1 MRLPSQEK
9 TKKMGEKPLQIE
21 SPHRLY
27 IPMLLLVLVLV
38 CFGLIMLFSASM
50 PIGAKSAG
58 NPLFYVLKQGAFNL
72 IGILLAT
79 IVIFIPIR
87 FYDRIGFV
95 FIAYGVMLGLV
106 IYTKF
111 AGRVLGGSRRWI
123 IIAGQSFQPS
133 ELAKIALV
141 FCIAGYRSFI
151 IRQRKKGRLVSK
163 KPQNQHFMDA
173 FYDIILP
180 ALCILAVLFVVLM
193 QPHMSCFIIMSLI
206 AFFCFIVSGISIR
219 SWIMGGACI
228 LALLLVAGS
237 LAFLISSDS
246 QKADL
251 KGNFAHVFNRINIFE
266 AINSDSSE
274 SSSSDTDASEAL
286 TTDTTADSVD
296 TTSTTDIIATET
308 TTESEE
314 VDVYQSKQSMI
325 AIGSGGMLGVGFGSS
340 RQKYDYLP
348 EAHNDYVYAIACE
361 ELGFVGGVSIILL
374 FLAFLVGGLS
384 VAWRTKSDF
393 ARILAVGYTCL
404 ITLQAF
410 LNIGV
415 AIGVVPPTG
424 ITLPFFSYGGTA
436 NMFFLI
442 ATGLILAVS
451 RTGVKQKTITFID

>member
-1 MRLPSQEK
+1 MKFTSAEK
-9 TKKMGEKPLQIE
+9 TNGIEKKPFQIE

-27 IPMLLLVLVLV
+27 IPMLLLVIILV

-50 PIGAKSAG
+50 PIGAKSEG

-72 IGILLAT
+72 IGILIAT
-79 IVIFIPIR
+79 IVIFIPVR

-95 FIAYGVMLGLV
+95 FFAYAVMLGLV
-106 IYTKF
+106 VYTKF
-111 AGRVLGGSRRWI
+111 AGRIIGGSRRWI

-163 KPQNQHFMDA
+163 DPKHQHIMDT
-173 FYDIILP
+173 FYDIVLP
-180 ALCILAVLFVVLM
+180 ALSILVVLFVVLM

-206 AFFCFIVSGISIR
+206 AFCCFIVSGISIR
-219 SWIMGGACI
+219 SWIEGGVFI
-228 LALLLVAGS
+228 LALLLVFGS
-237 LAFLISSDS
+237 LAFLVSSNS

-251 KGNFAHVFNRINIFE
+251 KSNFAHVFNRINIFE
-266 AINSDSSE
+266 AMNSDE
-274 SSSSDTDASEAL
+274 SDSTS
-286 TTDTTADSVD
+286 TDTTEATTEDAIVDVTGTSDSAAIE
-296 TTSTTDIIATET
+296 TTET
-308 TTESEE
+308 TSESED
-314 VDVYQSKQSMI
+314 VDVYQSRQSMI
-325 AIGSGGMLGVGFGSS
+325 AVGSGGMTGVGFGSS
-340 RQKYDYLP
+340 RQKYRYLP

-361 ELGFVGGVSIILL
+361 ELGFVGGVSIIVL
-374 FLAFLVGGLS
+374 FWAFFVGGLS
-384 VAWRTKSDF
+384 IAWRTKSDF

-415 AIGVVPPTG
+415 AIGVIPPTG

-436 NMFFLI
+436 NLFFLI

-451 RTGVKQKTITFID
+451 RTGVKQKAITFID